1 MISGALTRKAKELT
15 DRGSAFVVATVVSVQ
30 HPTSV
35 KPGNA
40 ALVHDDGTIEG
51 FVGGVC
57 AQHSVR
63 LYSLR
68 AIESGEPLLLR
79 ILPDEEDGP
88 DSPGDPPV
96 DEDPSQTVEVSD
108 GDGTVTVQNPCL
120 SGGAIEVFLE
130 PVLPAPRVLLAGDSP
145 IVAALRRVGSE
156 LGLSLVRTS
165 EAGVVPTQGDLGLV
179 VAAHG
184 RDELEVLRAGLEAGL
199 PYVGLVASRKRG
211 TAVLDQLRD
220 AGVPEDVLARL
231 ETPAGL
237 DIGARSAAEIALS
250 ILARIVDVRRR
261 SGAGVTPT
269 TGAAAAGRPITATD
283 PICGMT
289 IVVGDDTPSREHAGQ
304 IVYFCC
310 MGCMLKFEEGQS
322 LRDSLKGSLREP
334 WSRE

>member
-1 MISGALTRKAKELT
+1 MISGALNTAAKELT
-15 DRGSAFVVATVVSVQ
+15 ENGHAFVVATVVRVQ

-40 ALVHDDGTIEG
+40 ALVHDDGTIDG

-79 ILPDEEDGP
+79 ILPDPEHGAAAG
-88 DSPGDPPV
+88 PGDDDASPAE
-96 DEDPSQTVEVSD
+96 EDPSKTVELAD
-108 GDGTVTVQNPCL
+108 AEGTVTVQNPCL

-130 PVLPAPRVLLAGDSP
+130 PVLPAPRVLVAGDSP
-145 IVAALRRVGSE
+145 IVSALRRIGPE
-156 LGLSLVRTS
+156 LGLSLVST
-165 EAGVVPTQGDLGLV
+165 ADGGVVPTHGDFGLV

-184 RDELEVLRAGLEAGL
+184 RDELEIVRAGLEAGL

-211 TAVLDQLRD
+211 AAVLDQLREAGISMD
-220 AGVPEDVLARL
+220 ALARL

-250 ILARIVDVRRR
+250 ILARLVEVRR
-261 SGAGVTPT
+261 SGTSGEGV
-269 TGAAAAGRPITATD
+269 TGAAGTSVRPLTAVD
-283 PICGMT
+283 PVCGMT
-289 IVVGDDTPSREHAGQ
+289 IVVAEDTQSLEHAGQ
-304 IVYFCC
+304 TIYFCC
-310 MGCMLKFEEGQS
+310 MGCKLKFEERLG
-322 LRDSLKGSLREP
+322 DAAAAG
-334 WSRE
+334 